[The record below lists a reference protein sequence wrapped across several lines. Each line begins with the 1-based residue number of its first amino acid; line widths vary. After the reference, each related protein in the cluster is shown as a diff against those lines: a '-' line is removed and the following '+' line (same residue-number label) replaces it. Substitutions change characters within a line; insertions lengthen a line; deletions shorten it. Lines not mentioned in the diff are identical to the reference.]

1 MDDVLHLI
9 GLANRA
15 GALAVGEEPA
25 GAACRAKACR
35 LLLIAQDAAENT
47 LRRARHFA
55 ETGQCLWLVLPY
67 SREELGAVSG
77 RRVCALAAL
86 TDIGFACA
94 AAKRLSQRDEE
105 RYGETARRLSEKAER
120 AKRRREE
127 SRSHE
132 RNRRRGG
139 KKPRPYVPTRVKRA
153 QKES

>member
-1 MDDVLHLI
+1 M
-9 GLANRA
+9 
-15 GALAVGEEPA
+15 
-25 GAACRAKACR
+25 
-35 LLLIAQDAAENT
+35 
-47 LRRARHFA
+47 
-55 ETGQCLWLVLPY
+55 
-67 SREELGAVSG
+67 
-77 RRVCALAAL
+77 AAL

-94 AAKRLSQRDEE
+94 AAQRLSQRDEE

-132 RNRRRGG
+132 RNLRRGG